1 MVISS
6 LFRKPPTAFSPTSSR
21 GGRVLII
28 TCSMTRNT
36 RSPWRPV
43 LVAAATGVAL
53 TALTLGSTT
62 AQAAPLPGPDGSLI
76 FNFDKF
82 EGDSSPAG
90 SPIWLQAVI
99 RHINSS
105 APPSGVTIE
114 LTGNLQDPNEFIT
127 SVGFNLVSEIPSFTW
142 NCSSTQVTCNATD
155 IEQKFNKNLPQIQFA
170 NGVQGLDLAI
180 ELPTPNNKDRFKGTD
195 KAIFTINA
203 SGLGPSN
210 FLAKNDPGSPISGV
224 YTAARVQ
231 GLQTGSGSTTII
243 DPDPIPGPDPV
254 PGPLPLL
261 GAGVAWGYSRQLRR
275 RVALGLRGIQAR

>member
-1 MVISS
+1 
-6 LFRKPPTAFSPTSSR
+6 
-21 GGRVLII
+21 
-28 TCSMTRNT
+28 MTRNT

-62 AQAAPLPGPDGSLI
+62 AQAQPIYDYVNGKLI
-76 FNFDKF
+76 SVTYAFNLFAGGTK
-82 EGDSSPAG
+82 PAG
-90 SPIWLQAVI
+90 SPVWLTTIIKALDPD
-99 RHINSS
+99 N
-105 APPSGVTIE
+105 PSGVAIE
-114 LTGNLQDPNEFIT
+114 LIGNLQDSSEFIT
-127 SVGFNLVSEIPSFTW
+127 SVGFNLVSEIPSFSSAIW
-142 NCSSTQVTCNATD
+142 SCSSTQISCNATD

-195 KAIFTINA
+195 KATFTINA
-203 SGLGPSN
+203 LGLGPID
-210 FLAKNDPGSPISGV
+210 FVAKNDLSSPISGV

-261 GAGVAWGYSRQLRR
+261 GAGVALGYSRQLRR

>member
-1 MVISS
+1 M
-6 LFRKPPTAFSPTSSR
+6 
-21 GGRVLII
+21 
-28 TCSMTRNT
+28 
-36 RSPWRPV
+36 
-43 LVAAATGVAL
+43 AL
-53 TALTLGSTT
+53 LLGSTT
-62 AQAAPLPGPDGSLI
+62 AQAAPLPGPDGSFI
-76 FNFDKF
+76 FKFDKF

-105 APPSGVTIE
+105 APSGVTIE

-127 SVGFNLVSEIPSFTW
+127 SVGFNLRSEIPSFSSAIW
-142 NCSSTQVTCNATD
+142 SCASTQVSCNATD

-180 ELPTPNNKDRFKGTD
+180 ELPTANNKDRFKGTD
-195 KAIFTINA
+195 KATFTINA

-210 FLAKNDPGSPISGV
+210 FLAINDPGSPISGV

-231 GLQTGSGSTTII
+231 GLQTGSGSTTIT

-261 GAGVAWGYSRQLRR
+261 GAGVALGYSRQLRR
-275 RVALGLRGIQAR
+275 RVALGLRGI